1 MLMTRDVDESA
12 ADQVTNK
19 IRKRCALSSSSSEPR
34 RTRRRLLRLK
44 RTVRLIGRRTAGGAL
59 SPCKTGGGR
68 RMSESSWNGH
78 RHRRRLA
85 GVDTRPTSAAS
96 ARKLVSALWQLDNG
110 VDACEGEGEV
120 GWDAAAAR
128 RSSDHH
134 RRSASLELSKLSRRK
149 SKALEGDGDRS
160 WHNGH
165 AHGHWFSDVISSNGG
180 TMEAARG
187 LASPCLGPGDRMAQ
201 LQELYNSMTAS
212 KELVR
217 ILSTVLPPGA
227 LNPTSASLLTAL
239 RSELDVARAR
249 ARQLARDQMRRC
261 HVAAGGEQMR
271 EEMRAWKSR
280 HREKSAAAARV
291 VASELD
297 AERRA
302 RRRAE
307 RVGARLG
314 EALAEA
320 EAALRGARRDAE
332 RERRARERAEKACDE
347 LALAAAAG
355 GPVEEEEEEVMRRR
369 EELEREREM
378 LRVADEMRE
387 ERVRMKLAEA
397 RVQFEEKN
405 AVVDSLRQELEA
417 FLGRGDGQ
425 GDSSPPGHP
434 HHDDAAVA
442 AHRLQLVLASD
453 ESVVN
458 GINSVAVHKHT
469 RKNGGE
475 NDDDGSSDGSD
486 IELNVDGNSRDY
498 SWSYG
503 TAASNKE
510 TMAAA
515 ASRSSRHGSFSDRGT
530 EGADRQGVG
539 EQHWNQGCIS
549 DDDEEDDRTTAKEDM
564 DEDAERYEAIKNLR
578 EQMLAGH
585 GFVFLSQQQ
594 QGGPPDAGDRDHR
607 RRPGFVCHQVEDGG
621 VW

>member
-1 MLMTRDVDESA
+1 
-12 ADQVTNK
+12 
-19 IRKRCALSSSSSEPR
+19 
-34 RTRRRLLRLK
+34 
-44 RTVRLIGRRTAGGAL
+44 
-59 SPCKTGGGR
+59 
-68 RMSESSWNGH
+68 
-78 RHRRRLA
+78 
-85 GVDTRPTSAAS
+85 
-96 ARKLVSALWQLDNG
+96 
-110 VDACEGEGEV
+110 
-120 GWDAAAAR
+120 
-128 RSSDHH
+128 
-134 RRSASLELSKLSRRK
+134 
-149 SKALEGDGDRS
+149 
-160 WHNGH
+160 
-165 AHGHWFSDVISSNGG
+165 
-180 TMEAARG
+180 
-187 LASPCLGPGDRMAQ
+187 MAQ

-217 ILSTVLPPGA
+217 VLATVLSPGA
-227 LNPTSASLLTAL
+227 LNPTAASLLTAL

-249 ARQLARDQMRRC
+249 ARQLARDHRRC
-261 HVAAGGEQMR
+261 HVGDEAERQR
-271 EEMRAWKSR
+271 EEEMRAWKSR

-320 EAALRGARRDAE
+320 EAALRAARRDAE
-332 RERRARERAEKACDE
+332 RERRAREKVCDE

-355 GPVEEEEEEVMRRR
+355 GPALVVEEEEMGRREAER

-405 AVVDSLRQELEA
+405 AVVDRLRQELEA
-417 FLGRGDGQ
+417 FLGRGDGE
-425 GDSSPPGHP
+425 GESSPPAHP
-434 HHDDAAVA
+434 HHDDAAAA

-458 GINSVAVHKHT
+458 GIDPVAVHKT
-469 RKNGGE
+469 IAEVDGG
-475 NDDDGSSDGSD
+475 SDGSD

-510 TMAAA
+510 TTMAA

-530 EGADRQGVG
+530 EGADRQLGIG
-539 EQHWNQGCIS
+539 EEQHWNQGCIS
-549 DDDEEDDRTTAKEDM
+549 DDDDEEDRTTGKEDV

-594 QGGPPDAGDRDHR
+594 QQQQGGPPDAGDRDHR
-607 RRPGFVCHQVEDGG
+607 RRPGFVSSG
-621 VW
+621 